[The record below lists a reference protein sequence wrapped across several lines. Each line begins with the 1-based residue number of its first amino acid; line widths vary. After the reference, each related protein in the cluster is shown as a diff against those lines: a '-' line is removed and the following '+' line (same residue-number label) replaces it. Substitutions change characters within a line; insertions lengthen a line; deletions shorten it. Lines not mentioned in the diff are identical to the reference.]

1 VVNKLFILKFKTM
14 KKITI
19 ALGLAFALFSFKSS
33 ETTTWGVD
41 GVHSH
46 VGFSVNH
53 LGINDIIGNF
63 TTYES
68 KITTSKEDFS
78 DAQFEFSA
86 DVASVNTGN
95 TMRDEHLKKEDM
107 FDAAKFPKF
116 TFKSTSISKI
126 KENTYKLVGDL
137 SLKGITKKVELTAKY
152 NGSLLH
158 PMYKKTFAGFH
169 ITGTVKRSDF
179 GIAKEMPAP
188 MLSDEVAIN
197 VDTEFS
203 KN

>member
-1 VVNKLFILKFKTM
+1 M
-14 KKITI
+14 KKVTVM
-19 ALGLAFALFSFKSS
+19 LGLAFAMFSFVATEAS
-33 ETTTWGVD
+33 TWTID
-41 GVHSH
+41 PMHSN
-46 VGFSVNH
+46 VGFSINH
-53 LGINDIIGNF
+53 LGINDIKGNF
-63 TTYES
+63 TTFES
-68 KITTSKEDFS
+68 KISTTKEDFS

-86 DVASVNTGN
+86 DVNSINTGVS
-95 TMRDEHLKKEDM
+95 MRDEHLKKEDM

-116 TFKSTSISKI
+116 TFKSTSVSKN
-126 KENTYKLVGDL
+126 KDNSLKVTGDL
-137 SLKGITKKVELTAKY
+137 TLKGITKKVELNAKY
-152 NGSLLH
+152 NGSIVH

-188 MLSDEVAIN
+188 MLSEEVAIN